1 MTVKLQ
7 CTGHVTKFQ
16 FLIRLI
22 LMKNVFLCYRP
33 VETPQSYNKSG
44 TQPSQ
49 TSRSAASPLS
59 PPRPGGAAT
68 TYPQF
73 SSGVP
78 AREAPVRYAYGTIPY
93 RENPYARVPQVPQ
106 QVKF

>member
-1 MTVKLQ
+1 MFCLTTL
-7 CTGHVTKFQ
+7 TDFFFHF
-16 FLIRLI
+16 
-22 LMKNVFLCYRP
+22 NRP
-33 VETPQSYNKSG
+33 VDTPQSYNKG
-44 TQPSQ
+44 GNQPSQ

-68 TYPQF
+68 TYPPF

-78 AREAPVRYAYGTIPY
+78 AREAPVRYVQQSAYSSNIF

-106 QVKF
+106 QVKFF